1 VSDNTTQTAA
11 HLEPVWR
18 IVGILARAGCVL
30 AYSEWRH
37 CWLGRCPVD
46 AEHLLTLYRGSDGG
60 AELECVEGCEPDAV
74 LRALGLS
81 CFALWPPY
89 VSALAA

>member
-1 VSDNTTQTAA
+1 MESIANNPPENA
-11 HLEPVWR
+11 VWR

-46 AEHLLTLYRGSDGG
+46 AEHLLTLSRGSDGA
-60 AELECVEGCEPDAV
+60 AELECGDGCERDEI
-74 LRALGLS
+74 LRALGLN
-81 CFALWPPY
+81 CFALCQPY
-89 VSALAA
+89 PSALAA